1 MHPKLKPGQTL
12 QATTLVAPRGDIL
25 GADGAKIVTP
35 RDVVRYGIDKVH
47 VPHGDAVA
55 SARAL
60 ATLVGVDPA
69 GFAKRVRKAGEKA
82 FVEAITLRSGSPDA
96 PHGRRGPGHRR
107 GGHAEGAAPAGT
119 DAHVR
124 RADPRHGR
132 DTDRRDGEEEQ
143 GQALRGRPGRAQR
156 PPGAVRRRAGRHP
169 RRPGRPGREGRRRP
183 SRRSC
188 SGPTPRPAR
197 RSPPPSTYAR
207 RTSPNGRSPAPRHR
221 VRWSRSGP
229 RPATSSPP
237 RAGRRRRATTPPP
250 TRATHPARPSR
261 SSAALPC
268 CDPGSRRPRWWTAH
282 PP

>member
-1 MHPKLKPGQTL
+1 M
-12 QATTLVAPRGDIL
+12 
-25 GADGAKIVTP
+25 TP
-35 RDVVRYGIDKVH
+35 RNVVRYGIDKVH

-82 FVEAITLRSGSPDA
+82 FVEAITLRSGSPEAPPDDA
-96 PHGRRGPGHRR
+96 VRAIER
-107 GGHAEGAAPAGT
+107 GGHGEGAAPAGT

-143 GQALRGRPGRAQR
+143 GQALRSRPGRAQR
-156 PPGAVRRRAGRHP
+156 PPGAVRRRAGRH
-169 RRPGRPGREGRRRP
+169 RRSPGRPASGRTTGP

-188 SGPTPRPAR
+188 SAPTPRPAR
-197 RSPPPSTYAR
+197 RSPPPSTYAH
-207 RTSPNGRSPAPRHR
+207 RTSPNRRWPAPRHR
-221 VRWSRSGP
+221 VRWWRSGP
-229 RPATSSPP
+229 RPVTSSPP
-237 RAGRRRRATTPPP
+237 RAGRRRRATTPRP

-268 CDPGSRRPRWWTAH
+268 CDPASRRPRWWTAH